1 MKWKLSGLVDRGI
14 GAFGVLMNCKL
25 VSIIIFL
32 FTGTLHIIDPRG
44 GLRGTVTMLSLFIA
58 LYALLSIVFILT
70 GSNDKVGEGKKFA
83 SDMVR
88 DTFKGDGNPM
98 MKINEVLSQNEK
110 FEKGMSGLNTKSK
123 WDQRIQ
129 KLNERHNK
137 QTQASKFVMIVF
149 YIILLASTVV
159 LFAFP
164 DDAISLVHIIF
175 GAMLIFD
182 GASGVWGI
190 IVAKRSGIPMKGQW
204 ASFFLNLLSVV
215 IGVVFIILSN
225 DSADFTMMLC
235 GIVLVVKALSD
246 LFIMIRNHEL
256 ISTVKNTVSEIK
268 HQKPEETEMP
278 EETEKTE
285 EVKKTEETEK
295 TEEVKKTEE

>member
-58 LYALLSIVFILT
+58 LYALFSIVFILT

-149 YIILLASTVV
+149 YIILLACTVV
-159 LFAFP
+159 LFAWP

-256 ISTVKNTVSEIK
+256 ISTVKNTVNEIK
-268 HQKPEETEMP
+268 YQKPEEAEMP
-278 EETEKTE
+278 EETEKPE
-285 EVKKTEETEK
+285 DAEKTEETEK
-295 TEEVKKTEE
+295 PEEVK

>member
-1 MKWKLSGLVDRGI
+1 MKWKLSGLVNRGI

-98 MKINEVLSQNEK
+98 VKINEVLSQNEK

-123 WDQRIQ
+123 WNQRIQ

-159 LFAFP
+159 LFAWP

-204 ASFFLNLLSVV
+204 VSFFLNLLSVV

-256 ISTVKNTVSEIK
+256 ISTVKNTVNEIK
-268 HQKPEETEMP
+268 HQKQRGMCLI
-278 EETEKTE
+278 
-285 EVKKTEETEK
+285 
-295 TEEVKKTEE
+295 

>member
-1 MKWKLSGLVDRGI
+1 MKWKLSGLVNRGI

-98 MKINEVLSQNEK
+98 VKINEVLSQNEK

-159 LFAFP
+159 LFAWP

-215 IGVVFIILSN
+215 IGVVFIIYSSVFFTSSVFSVSPVF
-225 DSADFTMMLC
+225 SASSVFSVSS
-235 GIVLVVKALSD
+235 GISASSG
-246 LFIMIRNHEL
+246 F
-256 ISTVKNTVSEIK
+256 
-268 HQKPEETEMP
+268 
-278 EETEKTE
+278 
-285 EVKKTEETEK
+285 
-295 TEEVKKTEE
+295 

>member
-1 MKWKLSGLVDRGI
+1 MKWKLSGLVNRGI

-98 MKINEVLSQNEK
+98 VKINEVLSQNEK
-110 FEKGMSGLNTKSK
+110 FEKGMSGLNTTSK
-123 WDQRIQ
+123 WNQRIQ

-149 YIILLASTVV
+149 YIILLACTVV
-159 LFAFP
+159 LFAWP

-175 GAMLIFD
+175 GALLIFD

-256 ISTVKNTVSEIK
+256 ISTVKNTVNEIK
-268 HQKPEETEMP
+268 HQKPEEAEVP
-278 EETEKTE
+278 EETKNRKMR
-285 EVKKTEETEK
+285 KKP
-295 TEEVKKTEE
+295 KKQKNPKK

>member
-1 MKWKLSGLVDRGI
+1 MKWKLSGLVNRGI

-98 MKINEVLSQNEK
+98 VKINEVLSQNEK

-123 WDQRIQ
+123 WNQRIQ

-159 LFAFP
+159 LFAWP

-256 ISTVKNTVSEIK
+256 ISTVKNTVNEIK
-268 HQKPEETEMP
+268 HQKPEESEVP
-278 EETEKTE
+278 GETEKPEDAEKTE
-285 EVKKTEETEK
+285 DVKKTEE
-295 TEEVKKTEE
+295 

>member
-1 MKWKLSGLVDRGI
+1 MKWKLSGLVNRGI

-98 MKINEVLSQNEK
+98 VKINEVLSQNEK

-123 WDQRIQ
+123 WNQRIQ

-149 YIILLASTVV
+149 YITLLASTVV
-159 LFAFP
+159 LFAWP

-256 ISTVKNTVSEIK
+256 ISTVKNAVNEIK
-268 HQKPEETEMP
+268 HQKPEEAEVP
-278 EETEKTE
+278 EETEKPE
-285 EVKKTEETEK
+285 DAEKPEDVKKTEE
-295 TEEVKKTEE
+295 

>member
-1 MKWKLSGLVDRGI
+1 MKWKLSGLVNRGI

-98 MKINEVLSQNEK
+98 VKINEVLSQNEK

-256 ISTVKNTVSEIK
+256 ISTVKNTVNEIK
-268 HQKPEETEMP
+268 HQKPEGAEVP
-278 EETEKTE
+278 EETEKPEDAEKTEETEKPE
-285 EVKKTEETEK
+285 EVKKTEE
-295 TEEVKKTEE
+295 

>member
-1 MKWKLSGLVDRGI
+1 MKWKLSGLVNRGI

-98 MKINEVLSQNEK
+98 VKINEVLSQNEK

-123 WDQRIQ
+123 WNQRIQ

-159 LFAFP
+159 LFAWP

-256 ISTVKNTVSEIK
+256 ISTVKNTVNEIK
-268 HQKPEETEMP
+268 NQKPEEAEMP
-278 EETEKTE
+278 EETEKPEDAEKTEETEKPE
-285 EVKKTEETEK
+285 EVKKTEE
-295 TEEVKKTEE
+295 

>member
-1 MKWKLSGLVDRGI
+1 MKWKLSGLVNRGI

-110 FEKGMSGLNTKSK
+110 FEKGMSGLNTTSK
-123 WDQRIQ
+123 WNQRIQ

-149 YIILLASTVV
+149 YIILLACTVV
-159 LFAFP
+159 LFAWP

-256 ISTVKNTVSEIK
+256 ISTVKNTVNEIK
-268 HQKPEETEMP
+268 YQKPEEAEMP
-278 EETEKTE
+278 EDAEKTEETEKPE
-285 EVKKTEETEK
+285 EVKKTEE
-295 TEEVKKTEE
+295 

>member
-1 MKWKLSGLVDRGI
+1 MKWKLSGLVNRGI

-98 MKINEVLSQNEK
+98 VKINEVLSQNEK

-123 WDQRIQ
+123 WNQRIQ

-159 LFAFP
+159 LFAWT

-190 IVAKRSGIPMKGQW
+190 KEEKRSGIPMKGQW

-256 ISTVKNTVSEIK
+256 ISTVKNTVNEIK
-268 HQKPEETEMP
+268 HQKLEEAEVP
-278 EETEKTE
+278 EETEKPE
-285 EVKKTEETEK
+285 DAEKPEDVKKTEE
-295 TEEVKKTEE
+295 

>member
-123 WDQRIQ
+123 WNQRIQ

-149 YIILLASTVV
+149 YIILLACTVV
-159 LFAFP
+159 LFAWP

-182 GASGVWGI
+182 GVSGVWGI

-256 ISTVKNTVSEIK
+256 ISTVKNTVNEIK
-268 HQKPEETEMP
+268 NQKPEEAEMP
-278 EETEKTE
+278 EETEKPEDAEKPE
-285 EVKKTEETEK
+285 EVKKTEE
-295 TEEVKKTEE
+295 

>member
-123 WDQRIQ
+123 WNQRIQ

-149 YIILLASTVV
+149 YIILLACTVV
-159 LFAFP
+159 LFAWP

-256 ISTVKNTVSEIK
+256 ISTVKNTVNEIK
-268 HQKPEETEMP
+268 NQKPEEAEMP
-278 EETEKTE
+278 EETEKPEDAEKTEETEKPE
-285 EVKKTEETEK
+285 EVKKTEE
-295 TEEVKKTEE
+295 

>member
-98 MKINEVLSQNEK
+98 VKINEVLSQNEK

-149 YIILLASTVV
+149 YIILLACTVV
-159 LFAFP
+159 LFAWP

-256 ISTVKNTVSEIK
+256 ISTVKNTVNEIK
-268 HQKPEETEMP
+268 HQKPEEAEMP
-278 EETEKTE
+278 EETEKPEDAEKTEETEKPE
-285 EVKKTEETEK
+285 EVKKTEE
-295 TEEVKKTEE
+295 

>member
-1 MKWKLSGLVDRGI
+1 MKWKLSGLVNRGI

-98 MKINEVLSQNEK
+98 VKINEVLSQNEK

-123 WDQRIQ
+123 WNQRIQ

-149 YIILLASTVV
+149 YIILLACTVV
-159 LFAFP
+159 LFAWP

-256 ISTVKNTVSEIK
+256 ISTVKNTVNEIK
-268 HQKPEETEMP
+268 HQKPEEAEVP
-278 EETEKTE
+278 EETKNRKMR
-285 EVKKTEETEK
+285 KKP
-295 TEEVKKTEE
+295 KKQKNPKK

>member
-1 MKWKLSGLVDRGI
+1 MKWKLSGLVNRGI

-285 EVKKTEETEK
+285 EVKKTEE
-295 TEEVKKTEE
+295 

>member
-1 MKWKLSGLVDRGI
+1 MKWKLSGLVNRRI

-98 MKINEVLSQNEK
+98 VKINEVLSQNEK
-110 FEKGMSGLNTKSK
+110 FQKGMSGLNTKSK
-123 WDQRIQ
+123 WNQRIQ

-159 LFAFP
+159 LFAWP

-256 ISTVKNTVSEIK
+256 ISTVKNTVNEIK
-268 HQKPEETEMP
+268 HQKPEEAEVP
-278 EETEKTE
+278 EETKNRKMR
-285 EVKKTEETEK
+285 KKP
-295 TEEVKKTEE
+295 KKQKNPKK

>member
-1 MKWKLSGLVDRGI
+1 MKWKLSGLVNRGI

-123 WDQRIQ
+123 WNQRIQ

-149 YIILLASTVV
+149 YIILLACTVV
-159 LFAFP
+159 LFAWP

-256 ISTVKNTVSEIK
+256 ISTVKNTVNEIK
-268 HQKPEETEMP
+268 HQKPEEAEVP
-278 EETEKTE
+278 EETKNRKMR
-285 EVKKTEETEK
+285 KKP
-295 TEEVKKTEE
+295 KKQKNPKK

>member
-123 WDQRIQ
+123 WNQRIQ

-149 YIILLASTVV
+149 YIILLACTVV
-159 LFAFP
+159 LFAWP

-182 GASGVWGI
+182 GVSGVWGI

-256 ISTVKNTVSEIK
+256 ISTVKNTVNEIK
-268 HQKPEETEMP
+268 NQKPEEAEMP
-278 EETEKTE
+278 EETEKPEDAEKTEETEKPE
-285 EVKKTEETEK
+285 EVKKTEE
-295 TEEVKKTEE
+295 

>member
-1 MKWKLSGLVDRGI
+1 MKWKLSGLVNRGI

-123 WDQRIQ
+123 WDQRHVRDIG
-129 KLNERHNK
+129 H
-137 QTQASKFVMIVF
+137 I
-149 YIILLASTVV
+149 
-159 LFAFP
+159 
-164 DDAISLVHIIF
+164 DLVH
-175 GAMLIFD
+175 A
-182 GASGVWGI
+182 
-190 IVAKRSGIPMKGQW
+190 PP
-204 ASFFLNLLSVV
+204 V
-215 IGVVFIILSN
+215 IGRHIQIPAPHHCMS
-225 DSADFTMMLC
+225 
-235 GIVLVVKALSD
+235 
-246 LFIMIRNHEL
+246 
-256 ISTVKNTVSEIK
+256 
-268 HQKPEETEMP
+268 
-278 EETEKTE
+278 
-285 EVKKTEETEK
+285 
-295 TEEVKKTEE
+295 

>member
-98 MKINEVLSQNEK
+98 VKINEVLSQNEK
-110 FEKGMSGLNTKSK
+110 FERGMSGLNTKSK

-256 ISTVKNTVSEIK
+256 ISTVKNTVNEIK
-268 HQKPEETEMP
+268 YQKPEEAEMP
-278 EETEKTE
+278 EETEKTEDAEKTE
-285 EVKKTEETEK
+285 EVKKTEE
-295 TEEVKKTEE
+295 

>member
-98 MKINEVLSQNEK
+98 VKINEVLSQNEK

-123 WDQRIQ
+123 WNQRIQ

-159 LFAFP
+159 LFAWP

-256 ISTVKNTVSEIK
+256 ISTVKNTVNEIK
-268 HQKPEETEMP
+268 HQKPEEAEVP
-278 EETEKTE
+278 EETKNRKMR
-285 EVKKTEETEK
+285 KKP
-295 TEEVKKTEE
+295 KKQKNPKK

>member
-1 MKWKLSGLVDRGI
+1 MKWKLSGLVNRGI

>member
-1 MKWKLSGLVDRGI
+1 MKWKLSGLVNRGI

-98 MKINEVLSQNEK
+98 VKINEVLSQNEK

-123 WDQRIQ
+123 WNQRIQ

-159 LFAFP
+159 LFAWP

-256 ISTVKNTVSEIK
+256 ISTVKNTVNEIK
-268 HQKPEETEMP
+268 HQKPEEAEVP
-278 EETEKTE
+278 EETKNRKMR
-285 EVKKTEETEK
+285 KKP
-295 TEEVKKTEE
+295 KKQKNPKK